1 MIFDLNKKIEMP
13 DPKDALKGRDQSLTV
28 SPKHYVNG
36 EDVQGPYPNECKEL
50 KVAMG
55 CFGALKNYFGN
66 RTECIQPVLAIW
78 AAIQKT
84 QLTEKFVLETL
95 VIPKPF

>member
-36 EDVQGPYPNECKEL
+36 EDVQGPYPNDYK
-50 KVAMG
+50 
-55 CFGALKNYFGN
+55 
-66 RTECIQPVLAIW
+66 
-78 AAIQKT
+78 
-84 QLTEKFVLETL
+84 LETL
-95 VIPKPF
+95 VIPRPF

>member
-36 EDVQGPYPNECKEL
+36 EDVQGPYPNDPMWTYLVGNKITP
-50 KVAMG
+50 AAR
-55 CFGALKNYFGN
+55 CFGF
-66 RTECIQPVLAIW
+66 
-78 AAIQKT
+78 
-84 QLTEKFVLETL
+84 
-95 VIPKPF
+95 